1 MSAELGSSQML
12 TEVAPLG
19 AQAAFPDAP
28 GTARGPGRTPD
39 PTPDPALDA
48 ALDPAD
54 AAPDGRAAAG
64 PVPPSADAADPGDSG
79 PAAVPVPAAALAAA
93 VPAPAGPLDDEV
105 ADPDAPDPDAAADP
119 GAAAPDA
126 VSSGSI
132 DTRTL
137 SRALFLRL
145 AELPPGDSPERT
157 YVRDTLIELNL
168 PLVRY
173 AAARF
178 RSRNEPMEDIVQ
190 VGTIGLI
197 KAIDR
202 FDCRRGTEFPT
213 FAMPTVIGEIKR
225 YFRDT
230 SWSVRVPRRLQ
241 ELRLALTKA
250 SDDLAQRLDRSPTVP
265 ELAQYLGVSDED
277 VVDGLAVGNAYTAS
291 SLDSPAP
298 EEDGGEGSLADRL
311 GYEDTALEGVEYRE
325 SLKPLLAQLPARE
338 RRIIMLRFFGNMTQS
353 QIGDEVG
360 ISQMH
365 VSRLLTR
372 TLAQLRAGLI
382 AD

>member
-1 MSAELGSSQML
+1 MSVDLGSAKVL
-12 TEVAPLG
+12 AN
-19 AQAAFPDAP
+19 DAP
-28 GTARGPGRTPD
+28 H
-39 PTPDPALDA
+39 
-48 ALDPAD
+48 
-54 AAPDGRAAAG
+54 
-64 PVPPSADAADPGDSG
+64 
-79 PAAVPVPAAALAAA
+79 AV
-93 VPAPAGPLDDEV
+93 LDDCE
-105 ADPDAPDPDAAADP
+105 A
-119 GAAAPDA
+119 
-126 VSSGSI
+126 I

-137 SRALFLRL
+137 SRSLFLRL
-145 AELPPGDSPERT
+145 ATLERDSAERT

-202 FDCRRGTEFPT
+202 FDCERGVEFPT
-213 FAMPTVIGEIKR
+213 FAMPTVVGEIKR
-225 YFRDT
+225 FFRDT

-250 SDDLAQRLDRSPTVP
+250 SDELAQKLDRSPTVP
-265 ELAQYLGVSDED
+265 ELALCLGVSEED

-291 SLDSPAP
+291 SLDSPSP
-298 EEDGGEGSLADRL
+298 EDDGGEGSLADRL

-325 SLKPLLAQLPARE
+325 SLKPLLAKLPPRE
-338 RRIIMLRFFGNMTQS
+338 RQIIMLRFFANMTQS
-353 QIGDEVG
+353 QIGEEVG

-365 VSRLLTR
+365 VS
-372 TLAQLRAGLI
+372 
-382 AD
+382 

>member
-1 MSAELGSSQML
+1 MSAEQGSSKVL
-12 TEVAPLG
+12 TLTPMPASVQTPVSVPTAPPTGLPAQTTAPNAADTATAPDEPLVAPP
-19 AQAAFPDAP
+19 AVAP
-28 GTARGPGRTPD
+28 E
-39 PTPDPALDA
+39 AL
-48 ALDPAD
+48 
-54 AAPDGRAAAG
+54 
-64 PVPPSADAADPGDSG
+64 
-79 PAAVPVPAAALAAA
+79 
-93 VPAPAGPLDDEV
+93 
-105 ADPDAPDPDAAADP
+105 
-119 GAAAPDA
+119 
-126 VSSGSI
+126 

-137 SRALFLRL
+137 SRSLFLRL
-145 AELPPGDSPERT
+145 RALDDAGVAADSPDRT

-202 FDCRRGTEFPT
+202 FDCERGVEFPT
-213 FAMPTVIGEIKR
+213 FAMPTVVGEIKR
-225 YFRDT
+225 FFRDT

-250 SDDLAQRLDRSPTVP
+250 SDELAQKLDRSPTVP
-265 ELAQYLGVSDED
+265 ELAAVLGVSEED

-291 SLDSPAP
+291 SLDSPSP
-298 EEDGGEGSLADRL
+298 EDDGGEGSLADRL

-325 SLKPLLAQLPARE
+325 SLKPLLAKLPPRE
-338 RRIIMLRFFGNMTQS
+338 RQIIMLRFFANMTQS
-353 QIGDEVG
+353 QIGEEVG

-372 TLAQLRAGLI
+372 TLAQLREGLI

>member
-1 MSAELGSSQML
+1 MSAEQGSSKVL
-12 TEVAPLG
+12 TKTVAAPQKLDALDVLDGFEG
-19 AQAAFPDAP
+19 AE
-28 GTARGPGRTPD
+28 
-39 PTPDPALDA
+39 ALDA
-48 ALDPAD
+48 APA
-54 AAPDGRAAAG
+54 P
-64 PVPPSADAADPGDSG
+64 
-79 PAAVPVPAAALAAA
+79 A
-93 VPAPAGPLDDEV
+93 VPAPA
-105 ADPDAPDPDAAADP
+105 PDAAP
-119 GAAAPDA
+119 AAEEAAQLP
-126 VSSGSI
+126 VRSGDI

-137 SRALFLRL
+137 SRSLFLRL
-145 AELPPGDSPERT
+145 AALGEDSPERG

-202 FDCRRGTEFPT
+202 FDCERGVEFPT
-213 FAMPTVIGEIKR
+213 FAMPTVVGEIKR
-225 YFRDT
+225 FFRDT

-250 SDDLAQRLDRSPTVP
+250 SDELSQRLDRSPTVP
-265 ELAQYLGVSDED
+265 ELAAALGVSEED

-298 EEDGGEGSLADRL
+298 EDDGGEGSLADRL

-325 SLKPLLAQLPARE
+325 SLKPLLAKLPPRE
-338 RRIIMLRFFGNMTQS
+338 RRIIMLRFFANMTQS
-353 QIGDEVG
+353 QIGEEVG

-372 TLAQLRAGLI
+372 TLSQLREGLVS
-382 AD
+382 D